1 MSDVFC
7 YHGIGENLLKYE
19 SIMNTGILSA
29 NKGMQI
35 NGFAVN
41 GEWCFNGKDNISVA
55 IPHKDNFGAL
65 RVYIMDGGISF
76 YIRNVSYT
84 LASETNHDSGY
95 PDEAFVFDEIPKNR
109 ISGIIVNSNI
119 RKKKISQLS
128 ILGKP
133 AYESIVPIA
142 KSALAVLSKIGIE
155 VPNDFD
161 ELLNQLNTILED
173 ESLDSFAREKR
184 IQLIKN
190 KIDSELAKMVEVYY
204 KTKLGKDDLDVMDV
218 INHFNTLDLPILD
231 ENDVR
236 KQCSGIELP
245 QRSSAYSTQSIGKV
259 TILGTRLDDD
269 LGVMEKILNDY
280 LDKMYNELIQK
291 EDR

>member
-1 MSDVFC
+1 MSNGFC
-7 YHGIGENLLKYE
+7 YHGIGENLLRYE

-29 NKGMQI
+29 NKGNKI
-35 NGFAVN
+35 DGFEVN
-41 GEWCFNGKDNISVA
+41 GTWCYNGQNNISVA

-128 ILGKP
+128 ILGEP
-133 AYESIVPIA
+133 AYGSIVPIA

>member
-1 MSDVFC
+1 
-7 YHGIGENLLKYE
+7 
-19 SIMNTGILSA
+19 
-29 NKGMQI
+29 
-35 NGFAVN
+35 
-41 GEWCFNGKDNISVA
+41 
-55 IPHKDNFGAL
+55 
-65 RVYIMDGGISF
+65 MDGGISF

-128 ILGKP
+128 ILGEP
-133 AYESIVPIA
+133 AYGSIVPIA

>member
-1 MSDVFC
+1 M
-7 YHGIGENLLKYE
+7 
-19 SIMNTGILSA
+19 
-29 NKGMQI
+29 
-35 NGFAVN
+35 
-41 GEWCFNGKDNISVA
+41 
-55 IPHKDNFGAL
+55 
-65 RVYIMDGGISF
+65 
-76 YIRNVSYT
+76 
-84 LASETNHDSGY
+84 
-95 PDEAFVFDEIPKNR
+95 
-109 ISGIIVNSNI
+109 
-119 RKKKISQLS
+119 
-128 ILGKP
+128 
-133 AYESIVPIA
+133 
-142 KSALAVLSKIGIE
+142 
-155 VPNDFD
+155 PNDFD

>member
-7 YHGIGENLLKYE
+7 YHGIGENLLRYE
-19 SIMNTGILSA
+19 SIMNTGIFSA
-29 NKGMQI
+29 NRGMQI
-35 NGFAVN
+35 DGFEVN
-41 GEWCFNGKDNISVA
+41 GTGGYNGQNNISVA
-55 IPHKDNFGAL
+55 IPHEDNFGAL

-76 YIRNVSYT
+76 YIRDVSYT

-95 PDEAFVFDEIPKNR
+95 VDEAFVLDEIPKNR

-128 ILGKP
+128 ILGNP
-133 AYESIVPIA
+133 AYGSIIPIA
-142 KSALAVLSKIGIE
+142 KTTLAVLAKIGIE
-155 VPNDFD
+155 GPNNFD
-161 ELLNQLNTILED
+161 ELLNQINTTLED
-173 ESLDSFAREKR
+173 ESLDYSERKKK
-184 IQLIKN
+184 ILQIKN

-218 INHFNTLDLPILD
+218 INQFNTLGLPILD

-236 KQCSGIELP
+236 KQCSGKQLP
-245 QRSSAYSTQSIGKV
+245 QRHFSYSTQSIGKRTV
-259 TILGTRLDDD
+259 WGISSRSSYEETMRKVLG
-269 LGVMEKILNDY
+269 DY
-280 LDKMYNELIQK
+280 LMNKRQNQK

>member
-1 MSDVFC
+1 MSNGFC
-7 YHGIGENLLKYE
+7 YHGIGENLLRYE

-29 NKGMQI
+29 NKGNKI
-35 NGFAVN
+35 DGFEVN
-41 GEWCFNGKDNISVA
+41 GTWCYNGQNNISVA

-128 ILGKP
+128 ILRKT
-133 AYESIVPIA
+133 AYESILPIA

>member
-1 MSDVFC
+1 MSNGFC
-7 YHGIGENLLKYE
+7 YHGIGENLLRYE

-29 NKGMQI
+29 NKGNKI
-35 NGFAVN
+35 DGFEVN
-41 GEWCFNGKDNISVA
+41 GTWCYNGQNNISVA

-142 KSALAVLSKIGIE
+142 KSALAVLSKIGI
-155 VPNDFD
+155 DFD

>member
-1 MSDVFC
+1 MSNGFC
-7 YHGIGENLLKYE
+7 YHGIGENLLRYE

-29 NKGMQI
+29 NKGNKI
-35 NGFAVN
+35 DGFEVN
-41 GEWCFNGKDNISVA
+41 GTWCYNGQNNISVA

-128 ILGKP
+128 ILGEP
-133 AYESIVPIA
+133 AYASIVPIA

-173 ESLDSFAREKR
+173 ESLDSFAREKK

-245 QRSSAYSTQSIGKV
+245 QRSSTYSTQSIGKV

>member
-1 MSDVFC
+1 MSNGFC
-7 YHGIGENLLKYE
+7 YHGIGENLLRYE

-29 NKGMQI
+29 NKGNKI
-35 NGFAVN
+35 DGFEVN
-41 GEWCFNGKDNISVA
+41 GTWCYNGQNNISVA

-128 ILGKP
+128 ILGEP
-133 AYESIVPIA
+133 AYASIVPIA

>member
-1 MSDVFC
+1 
-7 YHGIGENLLKYE
+7 
-19 SIMNTGILSA
+19 MNTGILSA
-29 NKGMQI
+29 NKGNKI
-35 NGFAVN
+35 DGFEVN
-41 GEWCFNGKDNISVA
+41 GTWCYNGQNNISVA

>member
-1 MSDVFC
+1 MSNGFC
-7 YHGIGENLLKYE
+7 YHGIGENLLRYE

-29 NKGMQI
+29 NKGNKI
-35 NGFAVN
+35 DGFEVN
-41 GEWCFNGKDNISVA
+41 GTWCYNGQNNISVA

-128 ILGKP
+128 ILGEP
-133 AYESIVPIA
+133 AYGSIVPIA
-142 KSALAVLSKIGIE
+142 KSVLAVLSKIGIE

-245 QRSSAYSTQSIGKV
+245 QRSSAYATQSIGKV